1 MCFINKIL
9 YISFLLLLSCKNAD
23 ESSKILLEGDANY
36 LEGSFS
42 ESPMDMYRP
51 AKLYVVDNKL
61 IVFDDVKEGLFKV
74 FKIPTLDY
82 CYSFGKKGG
91 GPDEFHLLDK
101 ETINVGDD
109 LEILYRNKLHHYCV
123 TDSSF
128 LKIKSDDKSHDLV
141 LTSVNP
147 INNFK
152 RLKQSLYICN
162 NDFNKNNE
170 EFCLLDLKTKKETKF
185 GKIDKEKSEVGIQEL
200 DAYLSKS
207 ICTNESLQRFAT
219 FYYHRPVFK
228 IYNSDMQMLKT
239 IEIEQDK
246 ALFDSKVIYFTEPYA
261 TEKYIYVM
269 WICKSKQAVERDIEA
284 FRPEILVFNWD
295 GDLLR
300 RVIVNKP
307 IISFA
312 VSEADKELY
321 AVSFSE
327 ADINRIY
334 KFKLPDMNADN
345 GMASPGVSN
354 DFYSIIPI
362 GNYHFAREETAN
374 ATFKKDG
381 YIVNIVNLTSGEL
394 KKRGKYKALGGMSLT
409 YYAPSDEKVDLNEKM
424 REIVSIETAKRIDTL
439 NINKRPVI
447 RVARS
452 QSLKDYYG
460 NPTQAR
466 YCDYIQKQ
474 ANKIMKFTIFMENGG
489 DESIQFIPPL
499 SQDIEKMLS
508 SLKLK

>member
-1 MCFINKIL
+1 MRFRNKIL

-23 ESSKILLEGDANY
+23 EPSKILLKGDADY

-42 ESPMDMYRP
+42 EFPMDMYRP
-51 AKLYVVDNKL
+51 AKLYVIGNKL
-61 IVFDDVKEGLFKV
+61 IVFDDVKEELFKV

-109 LEILYRNKLHHYCV
+109 LEILYRNKLHHYYV

-162 NDFNKNNE
+162 NDFNKNDE

-185 GKIDKEKSEVGIQEL
+185 GRIDKKKNEVSIQDL

-207 ICTNESLQRFAT
+207 ICTNESLQRFAA

-228 IYNSDMQMLKT
+228 IYNSNMQMLKT
-239 IEIEQDK
+239 VEIEQDK
-246 ALFDSKVIYFTEPYA
+246 TQFDPKVIYFTEPYE

-269 WICKSKQAVERDIEA
+269 WICKSKQAVERDIDA

-295 GDLLR
+295 GELLR
-300 RVIVNKP
+300 RIIVNKP

-312 VSEADKELY
+312 VSEAYKEFY

-334 KFKLPDMNADN
+334 KFKLPDMNSDN
-345 GMASPGVSN
+345 SMASSSISN
-354 DFYSIIPI
+354 DFYSIIPM
-362 GNYHFAREETAN
+362 GNYHFAREETVN
-374 ATFKKDG
+374 ATFEKDG
-381 YIVNIVNLTSGEL
+381 YIMNIVNLASGEL
-394 KKRGKYKALGGMSLT
+394 KKRGKYKSLGGISLT
-409 YYAPSDEKVDLNEKM
+409 YYAPSDEKADLNKKM
-424 REIVSIETAKRIDTL
+424 REIISIETAKRIDTL
-439 NINKRPVI
+439 DIDKRSVI

-460 NPTQAR
+460 NVTQAR

-474 ANKIMKFTIFMENGG
+474 TNKIIKFSIFMENGG

-499 SQDIEKMLS
+499 SQDIERMLS
-508 SLKLK
+508 SLRLK